1 MADPSVSPETPNVAE
16 IAGFLRRFADLMSN
30 GYNAAYLH
38 RAADLLE
45 VLTTRVIAAADEED
59 LSRYKYETLSQH
71 ADALEAECDALKR
84 DIEGHVHT
92 ASSILTERD
101 ALNVALRSGESDLAE
116 LRGALTR
123 KSEELAAALQAREA
137 ALARLQ
143 VAFDGERETL
153 KAMIQAGAGEIE
165 QVRHAF
171 ESEREQHA
179 ATLKVREA
187 ELSELRLAFDRERL
201 ELKAQLKVGADEL
214 AALHAVSQDERD
226 TLKERIAAL
235 EAKRAELRTAFD
247 RISDLRNQTGEPGA
261 AVAAPAGET
270 PGLVSAAGPSP
281 AQPIDQNPAVGETDA
296 IVPKTTLRQA
306 RAQFEY
312 LAKEFIPLGDIASRV
327 MCELGAYTMDLALTA
342 GQQGKHVPVDE
353 VALDLLSSS
362 SSVPLRAGSGA
373 PPLPA

>member
-1 MADPSVSPETPNVAE
+1 MADPSVSPETPNVAD

-92 ASSILTERD
+92 ASTILTERD
-101 ALNVALRSGESDLAE
+101 ALNVTLRSRDSDIVE

-123 KSEELAAALQAREA
+123 KSEELATAVQAREA
-137 ALARLQ
+137 ALTRLQ
-143 VAFDGERETL
+143 AAFDGERETL
-153 KAMIQAGAGEIE
+153 KAMVKARAAEID
-165 QVRHAF
+165 QIRHAF
-171 ESEREQHA
+171 EGEREGHSV
-179 ATLKVREA
+179 TLRAREA
-187 ELSELRLAFDRERL
+187 ELSELRLAFDHERA
-201 ELKAQLKVGADEL
+201 ELRSQVKAGADEL
-214 AALHAVSQDERD
+214 AVVRVMSQAESD
-226 TLKERIAAL
+226 TLREKIAAL
-235 EAKRAELRTAFD
+235 ETKRAELREAFD
-247 RISDLRNQTGEPGA
+247 RISDLHHQTIA
-261 AVAAPAGET
+261 AATAVPVAEK
-270 PGLVSAAGPSP
+270 PGLAADASP
-281 AQPIDQNPAVGETDA
+281 LQAQPVDRNPAIGEADA
-296 IVPKTTLRQA
+296 VVPKATLLQA

-312 LAKEFIPLGDIASRV
+312 LAKEFIPLGDIASQV

-342 GQQGKHVPVDE
+342 GKQEKHVPVDE

-362 SSVPLRAGSGA
+362 STIALRAGTN
-373 PPLPA
+373 PPSPA